1 MRDVSVTG
9 VPDELRGQSIKAWIE
24 LMPGH
29 PGGAELS
36 EAIVAHV
43 KENFSRFA
51 YPRFIE
57 YVSALPKSATGK
69 VQRAQLRELPHVV
82 ASPRLEGQQS

>member
-1 MRDVSVTG
+1 
-9 VPDELRGQSIKAWIE
+9 
-24 LMPGH
+24 MPGH
-29 PGGAELS
+29 TGGGADLS
-36 EAIVAHV
+36 ETIVAHV

-82 ASPRLEGQQS
+82 ASPPRIEGQQS